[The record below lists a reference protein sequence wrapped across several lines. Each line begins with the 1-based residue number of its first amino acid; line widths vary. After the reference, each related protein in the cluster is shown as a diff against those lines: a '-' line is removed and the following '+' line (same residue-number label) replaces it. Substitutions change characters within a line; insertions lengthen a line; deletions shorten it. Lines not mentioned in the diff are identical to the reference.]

1 MPIDFHAFE
10 VLMGVLLLIK
20 GTFVYMKGIL
30 IFFTHVYETPPLTTF
45 FPHPGYYVANPFLL
59 RGVQF

>member
-1 MPIDFHAFE
+1 
-10 VLMGVLLLIK
+10 MGVLLLIK